1 MTNQPT
7 NQTDAENAAKR
18 ALFQEAL
25 KNKTFYKM
33 SGQMIHDAIAA
44 MMKTPPAMI
53 EDVVAMLESNHHN
66 DTADV
71 APSVLKVIADTF
83 KAYAEVL
90 TIFHDKIRPI
100 NDGAAG
106 ATIEQAAF
114 ELARFMKQNPNPTN
128 QPTDQPTKN
137 DQTN

>member
-66 DTADV
+66 DTV
-71 APSVLKVIADTF
+71 